1 MIDGPFTSHFA
12 FVGAGSLGQ
21 AFSGLLAANE
31 LAVTLLASPR
41 TAEQLRTAG
50 MIHLR
55 GAVSLDVPV
64 GPAPAEP
71 GQVGVTAN
79 PAEIPANV
87 GLFFA
92 TKGHQLPAVI
102 ASVRAA
108 WPAADDRASWVAGLQ
123 NGLVKDDLLAAAFGP
138 ERVVGAATILSAG
151 RQADGTVTVTSRG
164 ATYLGEFPSGTSPR
178 ARDTAA
184 SFREAGIPTEAV
196 ENVSSVLWSKALNA
210 VGVFGVCVLA
220 RSSSTAMGRS
230 PDLVRAYL
238 SLIDEAAAVARA
250 SGVELGDYAGFPIRT
265 YVDTPRDEILAR
277 FAARAA
283 PPGAPE
289 SFPSMVQDLL
299 AGRPLES
306 EAIFA
311 DMVERAQR
319 VGVPAP
325 RIELVRD
332 IVRGIEATTILTFA

>member
-1 MIDGPFTSHFA
+1 MRSVDHFA
-12 FVGAGSLGQ
+12 IVGAGSLGQ
-21 AFSGLLAANE
+21 AFSALLAANGRV
-31 LAVTLLASPR
+31 VTLLASTR
-41 TAEQLRTAG
+41 AAEQLWDAG
-50 MIHLR
+50 AVRLR

-64 GPAPAEP
+64 AAAPAEP
-71 GQVGVTAN
+71 GHVGVTAN
-79 PAEIPANV
+79 PAELPAKV

-92 TKGHQLPAVI
+92 TKGHQLPAAI
-102 ASVRAA
+102 EAVRAV
-108 WPAADDRASWVAGLQ
+108 WPATGDQESWVAGLQ
-123 NGLVKDDLLAAAFGP
+123 NGLVKDDLLARAFGP
-138 ERVVGAATILSAG
+138 DRVVGAATILSAG
-151 RQADGTVTVTSRG
+151 RQANGTVTVASRG
-164 ATYLGEFPSGTSPR
+164 ATYLGEFPSGRSPR
-178 ARDTAA
+178 VESTAA
-184 SFREAGIPTEAV
+184 IFREAGIPTEAV
-196 ENVSSVLWSKALNA
+196 DNVSSVLWSKALNA

-238 SLIDEAAAVARA
+238 SLIQEAAAVAGA

-265 YVDTPRDEILAR
+265 YVDSPRDDILAR
-277 FAARAA
+277 FAAHAA

-311 DMVERAQR
+311 DMVERAQKI
-319 VGVPAP
+319 GVPVP

-332 IVRGIEATTILTFA
+332 IARGIATNSGHSDL